1 MTKQTLIF
9 QAYLLPFT
17 VAIVTYKLHMEV
29 VVENSRDISKFLIF
43 LLLLAKSLLQFVV

>member
-1 MTKQTLIF
+1 
-9 QAYLLPFT
+9 LPFT